1 MTAGEFYDAG
11 YIVSIFPFFYGNVKL
26 SLVDAANLPADTLVI
41 IKLTRNIAKDY
52 SKQKGSEECTQSEQI
67 NLPS

>member
-52 SKQKGSEECTQSEQI
+52 SKQKRF
-67 NLPS
+67 